1 MYQQAKQDDQA
12 EQAYH
17 AYKPANKNGHRKRGA
32 QYIYLRRSAGS
43 ASSTMR
49 RTLVRIHTGH
59 ICIGELV
66 HGCSFLWLPRIK

>member
-59 ICIGELV
+59 IGVRELV
-66 HGCSFLWLPRIK
+66 HGCSFLRLPQIK